1 MYQSYYYLMNFNWS
15 WNIRLL
21 WYTSNKKLLHIV
33 SQYTSISKPTDI
45 FSVEQFV
52 KKEGQS
58 ERYREKVKN
67 IRTQRGSAVV
77 EIALQTPIPNAME
90 SPSSFLH
97 RRLEWSSWQERAPY
111 CMSDYSQVNKLF
123 PIIILLIAVVVVA

>member
-1 MYQSYYYLMNFNWS
+1 M
-15 WNIRLL
+15 

-58 ERYREKVKN
+58 ERYREKVKKEDIN
-67 IRTQRGSAVV
+67 IRTQCGSAVV

-90 SPSSFLH
+90 SPSSFLQ

-111 CMSDYSQVNKLF
+111 CMSDY
-123 PIIILLIAVVVVA
+123 